1 MGLDMYLSKKTY
13 VKNWEHQS
21 DAEKHKI
28 TVKLGGKVRKDI
40 KPERICYIVEE
51 VGYWRKFNALHNWIV
66 ENCAEGV
73 DDCKEVY
80 IEPSKLNL
88 LLDNLKKVKASLD
101 KSGKKELSGGN
112 GYKVFTDTAIAEELL
127 PTQSGFFFGATVYD
141 EWYYN
146 DVVMTIKLLKE
157 LLGNVEEDSSDY
169 YYRASW

>member
-13 VKNWEHQS
+13 VKNWEHMS

-28 TVKLGGKVRKDI
+28 TVKLGGKIRKDI
-40 KPERICYIVEE
+40 KPERISYIIEE
-51 VGYWRKFNALHNWIV
+51 IAYWRKFNALHNWFV

-80 IEPSKLNL
+80 VEPSKLKV

-101 KSGKKELSGGN
+101 KSGKKSIGSI
-112 GYKVFTDTAIAEELL
+112 KVFTDTALANELL
-127 PTQSGFFFGATVYD
+127 PTQSGFFFGGTEYD

-146 DVVMTIKLLKE
+146 DVVQTIKLLDG
-157 LLGNVEEDSSDY
+157 LSEDDGDL